1 MLSMNSPSIVNPN
14 REIAM
19 AHPVHP
25 YFVPSA
31 AVSTA
36 AHSRRSAT
44 VAREHSRTL
53 AGMLLAAVVAAV
65 LVVVDQLINTWVD
78 GHLLVVWVIL
88 WSVAFAVLAVLAP
101 TLRQVADRTARRLTG
116 WVAARR
122 QRRAE
127 AALWNLAQ
135 EDHRVMQDLYVASL
149 VAEHREVA

>member
-31 AVSTA
+31 VVQR
-36 AHSRRSAT
+36 RRSAT

-101 TLRQVADRTARRLTG
+101 TLRQLADRAARSLTA

-127 AALWNLAQ
+127 AALWSLAQ
-135 EDHRVMQDLYVASL
+135 QDHRVMQDLYVAGL
-149 VAEHREVA
+149 VAEHRDAA

>member
-1 MLSMNSPSIVNPN
+1 MLSMNSPSVVNPN

-19 AHPVHP
+19 ARTVYP
-25 YFVPSA
+25 YAVP
-31 AVSTA
+31 
-36 AHSRRSAT
+36 SAT

-88 WSVAFAVLAVLAP
+88 WSVAFAMLAVLAP
-101 TLRQVADRTARRLTG
+101 TLRQLADRVARSLTG

-127 AALWNLAQ
+127 AALWCLAQ
-135 EDHRVMQDLYVASL
+135 QDHRVMHELYVASL
-149 VAEHREVA
+149 VADQRDAA

>member
-1 MLSMNSPSIVNPN
+1 MNSPSIVNPN

-36 AHSRRSAT
+36 APSRRSVA

-101 TLRQVADRTARRLTG
+101 TLRQVSDAAARRMTT

-127 AALWNLAQ
+127 AILWRLAQ
-135 EDHRVMQDLYVASL
+135 QDHRVMQDLYVAGL
-149 VAEHREVA
+149 VAEHRETA